1 MKRISLNKVMAKLAE
16 QPEKVELGLQQDL
29 EAKLKS
35 LVPMFNDFEQ
45 IADERQDAGIKYSRL
60 QDQEKKL
67 AASLEADAKELRRAV
82 EDYKQKAKELGVD
95 ADVAFIEK
103 NLDMLEKNI
112 RATRAF

>member
-1 MKRISLNKVMAKLAE
+1 MAKLAE

-35 LVPMFNDFEQ
+35 LVPMFNDFKQVAE
-45 IADERQDAGIKYSRL
+45 ERQDAGIKYSRL

-67 AASLEADAKELRRAV
+67 AATLRSDAKVLRRAV

-103 NLDMLEKNI
+103 NLVGLEKGI
-112 RATRAF
+112 SSTMAF

>member
-1 MKRISLNKVMAKLAE
+1 MKQGKTEKAVFAKLST
-16 QPEKVELGLQQDL
+16 QKVELGLQQDL

-35 LVPMFNDFEQ
+35 LVPMFNDFKQVAE
-45 IADERQDAGIKYSRL
+45 ERQDAGIKYSRL

-67 AASLEADAKELRRAV
+67 AATLRSDAKVLRRAV

-103 NLDMLEKNI
+103 NLVGLEKGI
-112 RATRAF
+112 SSTMAF

>member
-1 MKRISLNKVMAKLAE
+1 MAKLAE
-16 QPEKVELGLQQDL
+16 EPKRVELGLQQDL
-29 EAKLKS
+29 ESKLKS

-45 IADERQDAGIKYSRL
+45 VADERQDAGVKYSRL

-67 AASLEADAKELRRAV
+67 ANKLEADARELRRAV
-82 EDYKQKAKELGVD
+82 DDYKQKAKELGVD

-103 NLDMLEKNI
+103 NLNMLEKGI

>member
-1 MKRISLNKVMAKLAE
+1 MKQGKTEKAVFAKLSTD
-16 QPEKVELGLQQDL
+16 KVELGLQQDL

-35 LVPMFNDFEQ
+35 LVPMFNDFKQVAE
-45 IADERQDAGIKYSRL
+45 ERQDAGIKYSRL

-67 AASLEADAKELRRAV
+67 AATLRSDAKVLRRAV

-103 NLDMLEKNI
+103 NLVGLEKGI
-112 RATRAF
+112 SSTMAF